1 MYQHSLNVKNIS
13 LRIAESVECD
23 ETLLAI
29 EALFHD
35 IGKAYKADPKI
46 LRERHAEL
54 GYDVTKAYLPVLDL
68 RSKQLK
74 ELTDFLQGHLHS
86 TEAQIVKD
94 ADIIAFFLD
103 EDLQNKFKDW
113 ADKQELPDELQR
125 KADKLGKLRFD
136 ISKQITLP
144 LHKKMRKKWQLN

>member
-1 MYQHSLNVKNIS
+1 M
-13 LRIAESVECD
+13 
-23 ETLLAI
+23 
-29 EALFHD
+29 
-35 IGKAYKADPKI
+35 
-46 LRERHAEL
+46 
-54 GYDVTKAYLPVLDL
+54 
-68 RSKQLK
+68 K